1 MAAYWDKNANEAGI
15 FLDGFLVSHQGL
27 VNGSYIRA
35 NDHTVYDI
43 GLKRDSWQTFKG
55 HLRDLVI
62 IGEALTAEGLKKLRL
77 TGENKSNSI

>member
-15 FLDGFLVSHQGL
+15 FLDGFLVSHQDL

-43 GLKRDSWQTFKG
+43 GLKRDAWQTFKG

-62 IGEALTAEGLKKLRL
+62 IGEALTAEELKKLRL
-77 TGENKSNSI
+77 TGENKGNSI